1 MKKSRKMVEGKFK
14 ELVLQILSSL
24 VAVSFPSL
32 HLADDRN
39 EYFGMAE
46 EKVPGC
52 PPTTSLGFWH
62 PDTHMH

>member
-46 EKVPGC
+46 EKVPG
-52 PPTTSLGFWH
+52 LQ
-62 PDTHMH
+62 DTDISGGTPGS